1 MTPLELKE
9 TLLKQYNDAFAAVQR
24 IEGAI
29 QACNSLLNEED
40 NTETPTEV
48 TTDETDA

>member
-9 TLLKQYNDAFAAVQR
+9 TLLKQYNEAISAVQR

-29 QACNSLLNEED
+29 QACNELLTEED
-40 NTETPTEV
+40 ETPTEV